1 MQIHHFII
9 KTMKGLKEYN
19 QVNLGYLYSALE
31 QIKLDKLTHLMFS
44 CIKFHPFNDANK
56 RTSIVLAMVFL
67 HLNDKKIDNFAQCME
82 DKVVKVADNSLS
94 KDDLKRALSGFLS
107 KDAL

>member
-9 KTMKGLKEYN
+9 KTMKGLKGYN

-44 CIKFHPFNDANK
+44 CITFHPFNE
-56 RTSIVLAMVFL
+56 
-67 HLNDKKIDNFAQCME
+67 NDKKIDNFAQYME